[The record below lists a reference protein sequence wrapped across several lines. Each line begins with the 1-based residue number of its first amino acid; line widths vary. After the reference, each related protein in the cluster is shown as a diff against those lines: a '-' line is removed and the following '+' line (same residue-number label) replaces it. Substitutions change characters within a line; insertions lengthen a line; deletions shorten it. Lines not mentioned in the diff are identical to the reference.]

1 MNLFTNKGALNLST
15 QLMIAHIY
23 VFISPSKQNHIHLHH
38 SLFQALSS
46 WGGRKK
52 TEAEKT
58 ASLEQAIYTT
68 KVFDI

>member
-1 MNLFTNKGALNLST
+1 
-15 QLMIAHIY
+15 MITHIY
-23 VFISPSKQNHIHLHH
+23 VFISPSKQNHTHLHH

-46 WGGRKK
+46 WGERKK

>member
-1 MNLFTNKGALNLST
+1 MCLFPRRNRTTS
-15 QLMIAHIY
+15 IY
-23 VFISPSKQNHIHLHH
+23 TTACSRRWVRGGG
-38 SLFQALSS
+38 
-46 WGGRKK
+46 GGRKK